1 MRHPVVC
8 SALLLITLVL
18 AAFAVPSTLPIRV
31 PRATAAT
38 FNEPP
43 APQGIEFTQV
53 VAGNDHTCGLA
64 DSAMV
69 IAGVG
74 TTTANL
80 ATARRPPPTSK
91 AIAVD
96 SVHTCTLL
104 TDGTVRC

>member
-18 AAFAVPSTLPIRV
+18 DSFAVPSTLPIRV

-43 APQGIEFTQV
+43 APQGIGFTQV

-74 TTTANL
+74 TTTPTWQRQDGPLPPVRPSRWIVCIL
-80 ATARRPPPTSK
+80 A
-91 AIAVD
+91 
-96 SVHTCTLL
+96 HC
-104 TDGTVRC
+104 